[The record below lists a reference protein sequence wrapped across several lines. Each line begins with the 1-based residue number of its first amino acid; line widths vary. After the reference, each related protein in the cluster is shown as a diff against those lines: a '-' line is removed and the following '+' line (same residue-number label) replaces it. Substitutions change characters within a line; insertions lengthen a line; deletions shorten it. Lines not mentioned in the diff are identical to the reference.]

1 MVETVGVGGDVQD
14 SGSDEGLETK
24 RLRSEYFIRSA
35 SQIAIYFVFV
45 YACRACH
52 HLSGRVLSSMAAVL

>member
-35 SQIAIYFVFV
+35 NQIAIYLYSSIPAERVTTYPVVF
-45 YACRACH
+45 
-52 HLSGRVLSSMAAVL
+52 